1 MDDVSKVMVGTV
13 IFAVLVIFGLTA
25 CSVVSVQIVGGDG
38 TVNKVV
44 DPADRSINLMDR
56 PWEDRNESYYRSH

>member
-1 MDDVSKVMVGTV
+1 MMDDVSKVMVWTV

-25 CSVVSVQIVGGDG
+25 CSVVSVQIVGDDG

-44 DPADRSINLMDR
+44 DPADQTIKVMKKC
-56 PWEDRNESYYRSH
+56 EESSSPSLPP